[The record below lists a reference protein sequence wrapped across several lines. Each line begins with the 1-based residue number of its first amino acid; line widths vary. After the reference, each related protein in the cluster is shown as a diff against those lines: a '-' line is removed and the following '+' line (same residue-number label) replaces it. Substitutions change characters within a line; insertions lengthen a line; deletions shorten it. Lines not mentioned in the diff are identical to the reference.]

1 MWVMNTATG
10 AKIGHVCKEHEIIV
24 RSSLDGALRA
34 QGVVFV
40 SAHAMQP
47 SNTQFCGHV
56 HGFGINLVFQMPANI
71 ADDIMLQ
78 FTSHGL
84 TLQWV

>member
-1 MWVMNTATG
+1 MNAATG
-10 AKIGHVCKEHEIIV
+10 TSIGHISKEHEIIV

-47 SNTQFCGHV
+47 SNNLFCGHV
-56 HGFGINLVFQMPANI
+56 HGFCINLVFKMPVNI
-71 ADDIMLQ
+71 ADDIALQ
-78 FTSHGL
+78 FTSYGF
-84 TLQWV
+84 TLQWVY